1 MVTIKKPYR
10 LLVADDDP
18 GFRQTLKLIFERH
31 FFMFEAA
38 SGEEALEIGERERI
52 DIALVDM
59 HMRLLTGLETLRQL
73 KRIHAAAPC
82 ILITAD
88 ATDELRQNA
97 ATDVFDVLSKPVSKS
112 ELVATVSTA
121 LGEAYED
128 PDYLADSRN

>member
-1 MVTIKKPYR
+1 MVRVTKPYR

-31 FFMFEAA
+31 FFLLEAA
-38 SGEEALEIGERERI
+38 SGEEALEIGQRERV

-73 KRIHAAAPC
+73 KQIHAAAPC

-88 ATDELRQNA
+88 ATDELRRRA
-97 ATDVFDVLSKPVSKS
+97 ATDEVDVLSKPVTKL
-112 ELVATVSTA
+112 ELVSTVSTA
-121 LGEAYED
+121 LGRAYED
-128 PDYLADSRN
+128 PDYLSRTAL